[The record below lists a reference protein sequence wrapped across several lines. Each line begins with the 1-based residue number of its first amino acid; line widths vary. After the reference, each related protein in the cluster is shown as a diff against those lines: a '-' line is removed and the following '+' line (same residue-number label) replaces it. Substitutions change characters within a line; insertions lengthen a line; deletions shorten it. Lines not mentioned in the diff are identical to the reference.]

1 MIGKSEAVRE
11 AQPGELQ
18 PIKELL
24 RPRDPA
30 EGRDRAFDA
39 RDFHFPVQA
48 PDLGSPAP
56 CSDLRLKLR
65 LITWYR
71 NYIRAPRGTQCFAQ
85 IARREQMV
93 LQVAP
98 AQEQDVD
105 IAVELAMLKT
115 VVEQMDAGALTRRRA
130 HLLAGS
136 FALGQQAGLVTLG
149 SHINRD
155 AGSARNLQRLVAKVF
170 CCAAGIDAERKRGV
184 PPVSARKHIHMQAAP
199 RERIGQ

>member
-71 NYIRAPRGTQCFAQ
+71 NYIRAPRGTQCL
-85 IARREQMV
+85 RR
-93 LQVAP
+93 LP
-98 AQEQDVD
+98 
-105 IAVELAMLKT
+105 
-115 VVEQMDAGALTRRRA
+115 
-130 HLLAGS
+130 AGS
-136 FALGQQAGLVTLG
+136 KWSFR
-149 SHINRD
+149 SR
-155 AGSARNLQRLVAKVF
+155 RLRSRMSISRWSWR
-170 CCAAGIDAERKRGV
+170 C
-184 PPVSARKHIHMQAAP
+184 
-199 RERIGQ
+199 